1 MADFVETY
9 IERIRK
15 RNILKKIIFFFQKI
29 LKNSEKYT
37 QKGKIHIE
45 IEKTKLERKKKYI
58 KLGKFIS
65 DSYKDEKV
73 IDFTYKKSFF
83 KLNDEIKKIDDF
95 LKKLQKDKDG
105 I

>member
-15 RNILKKIIFFFQKI
+15 KNILKKIVSFFQNM
-29 LKNSEKYT
+29 LNSSEKYT

-73 IDFTYKKSFF
+73 ILEDDSKIAEINYVVEEPDKKRTHWGKGS
-83 KLNDEIKKIDDF
+83 L
-95 LKKLQKDKDG
+95 
-105 I
+105 

>member
-15 RNILKKIIFFFQKI
+15 RNILKKIVSFFQNI

-45 IEKTKLERKKKYI
+45 IEKTKFERKKKYI
-58 KLGKFIS
+58 KLGKFVS

>member
-15 RNILKKIIFFFQKI
+15 KNILKKIISFFQNM
-29 LKNSEKYT
+29 LNSSEKYT

-73 IDFTYKKSFF
+73 IDFSYKEHFF
-83 KLNDEIKKIDDF
+83 ELNDEIKKIDDF
-95 LKKLQKDKDG
+95 LEKLQKDKDG

>member
-9 IERIRK
+9 IERIKK
-15 RNILKKIIFFFQKI
+15 RNALKKIISFFQKM
-29 LKNSEKYT
+29 LNNSEKYT
-37 QKGKIHIE
+37 KKGRIHIE

-58 KLGKFIS
+58 ELGKFIN

-73 IDFTYKKSFF
+73 IDFTYKELFF
-83 KLNDEIKKIDDF
+83 KLNDEIKKIDNF
-95 LKKLQKDKDG
+95 LEKLQKDKDG